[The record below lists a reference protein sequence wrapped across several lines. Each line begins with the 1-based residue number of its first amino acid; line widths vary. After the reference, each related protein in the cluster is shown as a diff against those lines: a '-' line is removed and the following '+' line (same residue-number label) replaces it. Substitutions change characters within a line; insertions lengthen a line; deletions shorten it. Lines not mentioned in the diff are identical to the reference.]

1 MPVMG
6 RWYQLRDFLC
16 IIEEGGRR
24 LLSSISGCEDV
35 GGHLYW
41 ADTGQG
47 GPKQFEIWGVP
58 PR

>member
-1 MPVMG
+1 MG